1 LEPEATMNGINQA
14 DGLVFHVRRV
24 ICLMLTAG
32 LVVLTGLPITLATAD
47 TVPLMREVSQSRPYV
62 DCSAAPARIEELT
75 GRLAERGKA
84 IEKTKSMLPGLH
96 DGSRE
101 AWAKA
106 DQIMSEA
113 PTNLMT
119 SFAGDYLKTTSS
131 IKNRI
136 KAMRKSGASKEQIE
150 LWLKSMKGLED
161 AGSFLKKAPASFE
174 AGTKFGLGHQ
184 VEMTNLQ
191 PEFARTNELFVN
203 SGLAEELGGEFATA
217 IGGPLG
223 KLAYDA
229 GLTSATLIVTTEEAF
244 IEAGAARR
252 VQSAVDAMEWGY
264 SRDYSEMVNL
274 AALQSENCNLPK
286 EKVAQSD
293 NVPEPPPPSVAEE
306 APVTTT
312 PAATAA
318 GPNVGAMI
326 LVGGAAVAGAAA
338 LAVGLSTAAGTGADC
353 GSAPQGFG
361 SAWWADYSSWC
372 RCMGGTPV
380 VSTTQ
385 CVQ

>member
-1 LEPEATMNGINQA
+1 MNGIRQTER
-14 DGLVFHVRRV
+14 LVFQARRI
-24 ICLMLTAG
+24 ICLTLTAG
-32 LVVLTGLPITLATAD
+32 LVVLTGSPITLATAD
-47 TVPLMREVSQSRPYV
+47 TVPLMREASQSRPYV

-75 GRLAERGKA
+75 GRLAERSKA
-84 IEKTKSMLPGLH
+84 IEKTKSMLPGLQE
-96 DGSRE
+96 GSRK
-101 AWAKA
+101 AWARA
-106 DQIMSEA
+106 DQIMSDA
-113 PTNLMT
+113 PVNLMT
-119 SFAGDYLKTTSS
+119 SFAGDYLKTTTS
-131 IKNRI
+131 IKKRI
-136 KAMRKSGASKEQIE
+136 TAMRNSGASDKQIK

-161 AGSFLKKAPASFE
+161 AGSFLKKTPVSFE
-174 AGTKFGLGHQ
+174 AGAKFGLDHQ
-184 VEMTNLQ
+184 VEMSNLL
-191 PEFARTNELFVN
+191 PEFARTNELFVK
-203 SGLAEELGGEFATA
+203 SGLAEELGGAFATA

-223 KLAYDA
+223 KLAFDA
-229 GLTSATLIVTTEEAF
+229 GLTSFNLIVTTEEAF

-293 NVPEPPPPSVAEE
+293 RLPEPPPPSVVEE
-306 APVTTT
+306 APVTTA
-312 PAATAA
+312 PAAAAA

-338 LAVGLSTAAGTGADC
+338 LAVGLSTAAGTGANC

-372 RCMGGTPV
+372 VCMGGTPI